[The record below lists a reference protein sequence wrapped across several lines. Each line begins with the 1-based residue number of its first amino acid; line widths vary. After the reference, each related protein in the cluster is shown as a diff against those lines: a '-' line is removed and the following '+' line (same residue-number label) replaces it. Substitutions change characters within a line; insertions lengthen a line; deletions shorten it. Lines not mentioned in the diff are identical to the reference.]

1 MSTYIKTG
9 FWETLKTTAPKNWLN
24 LTKLIN
30 DIVDSNYKPSILGS
44 LKITDSAPTAQCLYI
59 LSDAGTYTNLGGLV
73 ATADKLN
80 YAYFDGTTWK
90 LIAVDVPISAT
101 VVDGLATKLDK
112 GTYTGTASD
121 LKSDIDGKANS
132 VDVSAVLAL
141 KADKSTTYTKSEV
154 DTKLEEAI
162 YYSIIY

>member
-80 YAYFDGTTWK
+80 YAYFNGTTWS
-90 LIAVDVPISAT
+90 LIAADVLMQENFAETQNLI
-101 VVDGLATKLDK
+101 TK
-112 GTYTGTASD
+112 
-121 LKSDIDGKANS
+121 NS
-132 VDVSAVLAL
+132 VIYNYDADGVLTSAANPSVGINPKKDGSYEQAWEIFSVKNL
-141 KADKSTTYTKSEV
+141 
-154 DTKLEEAI
+154 
-162 YYSIIY
+162 